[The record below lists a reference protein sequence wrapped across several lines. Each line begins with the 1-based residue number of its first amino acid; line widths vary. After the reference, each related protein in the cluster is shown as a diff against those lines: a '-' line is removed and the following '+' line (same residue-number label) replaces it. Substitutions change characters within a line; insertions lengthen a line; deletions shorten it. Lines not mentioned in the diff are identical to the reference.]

1 MNKDRFTKRK
11 KTDMK
16 TKMNIK
22 SLYIVLCGLVLSFAS
37 CRDYMTEIEP
47 GTIPLE
53 DFFVST
59 DAAVQNVTGC
69 YTPTYHAVFG

>member
-1 MNKDRFTKRK
+1 
-11 KTDMK
+11 MK

-69 YTPTYHAVFG
+69 IHLLCGSIIVPIAQSGLLAM